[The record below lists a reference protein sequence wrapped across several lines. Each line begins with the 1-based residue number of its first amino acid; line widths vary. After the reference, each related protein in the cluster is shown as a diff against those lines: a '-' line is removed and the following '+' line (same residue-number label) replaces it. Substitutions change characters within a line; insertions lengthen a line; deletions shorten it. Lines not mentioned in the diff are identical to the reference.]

1 MYTGDR
7 LALMIREFGRK
18 VVIDI
23 RLGKADWNEKRKRLT
38 VTYDDSKSRTIKAAR
53 GEQKEKLGMT

>member
-7 LALMIREFGRK
+7 LGLMIREFGRK

-23 RLGKADWNEKRKRLT
+23 RLGKAVWDKKRKRLT
-38 VTYDDSKSRTIKAAR
+38 VAYDDSQYRTKKAAR
-53 GEQKEKLGMT
+53 GSKKPAARL

>member
-7 LALMIREFGRK
+7 LGLMIREFGRK

-23 RLGKADWNEKRKRLT
+23 RLGKAIWNKKRKRLT
-38 VTYDDSKSRTIKAAR
+38 VTYDDSQSRTIKAAR
-53 GEQKEKLGMT
+53 GSKNPAARL